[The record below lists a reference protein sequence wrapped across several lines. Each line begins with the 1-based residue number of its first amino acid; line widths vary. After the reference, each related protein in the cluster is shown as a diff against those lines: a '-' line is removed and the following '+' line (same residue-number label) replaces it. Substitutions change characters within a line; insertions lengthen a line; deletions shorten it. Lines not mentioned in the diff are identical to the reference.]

1 METGANVKSAADLAN
16 MESTNFEYLS
26 EVDPL
31 NTGTPTVFDINARE
45 KLDIYDDNWLSKVMA
60 S

>member
-1 METGANVKSAADLAN
+1 
-16 MESTNFEYLS
+16 MESTNFEFLY

-31 NTGTPTVFDINARE
+31 NTGTPTVFDLNAGE
-45 KLDIYDDNWLSKVMA
+45 KLDIYDDDWLTKVME